1 MPQTVLVTGAGGPAG
16 VSVIQALRA
25 GSHRTVGADA
35 SPDAVGLRLADR
47 GAVLP
52 YPTDPGYAEAV
63 VDLALACGVTALI
76 PTVAEELVALSMVTA
91 ALDGAGIA
99 HWLPSPQAVESCTDK
114 WRFHLATSAAGVAV
128 PPTGLGTAEGIPGP
142 WVVKPRFGR
151 GSRDVHLTDDP
162 AELPH
167 LIARVPDPLVQHR
180 LAGREFT
187 VDTLVDHKG
196 AMVAAVPRW
205 RDETKAGISVRGE
218 TFEHRALVRGVAAL
232 LGALSLTGP
241 ANVQGFVAL
250 DAPLDGLD
258 DDGVVAFIEV
268 NPRFSGGLPLSIG
281 AGADL
286 VGQYLRGMLGLSL
299 EPDRLR
305 YRSGVRMF
313 RYFEEIF
320 EEPS

>member
-1 MPQTVLVTGAGGPAG
+1 
-16 VSVIQALRA
+16 
-25 GSHRTVGADA
+25 
-35 SPDAVGLRLADR
+35 
-47 GAVLP
+47 
-52 YPTDPGYAEAV
+52 
-63 VDLALACGVTALI
+63 
-76 PTVAEELVALSMVTA
+76 
-91 ALDGAGIA
+91 
-99 HWLPSPQAVESCTDK
+99 
-114 WRFHLATSAAGVAV
+114 
-128 PPTGLGTAEGIPGP
+128 
-142 WVVKPRFGR
+142 
-151 GSRDVHLTDDP
+151 
-162 AELPH
+162 
-167 LIARVPDPLVQHR
+167 VQHR

-196 AMVAAVPRW
+196 TMAAAVPRW

-218 TFEHRALVRGVAAL
+218 TFEHRTLVQGVAGL

-250 DAPLDGLD
+250 DAPPAGLGGD
-258 DDGVVAFIEV
+258 AVVAFIEV

-286 VGQYLRGMLGLSL
+286 VGQYLRGMLGLPL